1 MLSICKSVGS
11 SLLSLLAAL
20 KDLSNAGGVLSIPKN
35 ILLCLLH
42 QTYLFKILVRKI
54 RLLVLL
60 QDYRLLKEF
69 ACLID
74 GYLSPL

>member
-35 ILLCLLH
+35 FFIVFTPPNLS
-42 QTYLFKILVRKI
+42 
-54 RLLVLL
+54 L
-60 QDYRLLKEF
+60 QDFGAKNSP
-69 ACLID
+69 ACFVT
-74 GYLSPL
+74 GLSPA